1 MIAAINRVEVAGT
14 NWTVILAH
22 DGIISFLKLVTSD
35 ACNIID
41 EVNLKMKISLNAD
54 SLEVNKNLILV
65 KFNNGLFKLYQV
77 DEHEIKSRDGDVV
90 SSVKMSHRKTWNLT
104 EQIKTEFGDEY
115 ICQMGNISRMNY
127 KNREFFCTIV
137 DIYNDATDGGDFL
150 LQAIVYFP
158 IDSDKVI
165 FYETKKHEKDAK
177 PGSPLIMGNLVS
189 GAADDDRF
197 SCITEKSHLSVSL
210 YTDEASS
217 GPALSSFLGRGPN
230 GTIKLVNK
238 DEKCT
243 KSDELSSII
252 GISRLDVLKDGNE
265 EVVICNANGLTHIV
279 STKINQDIIRYHHK
293 KGIRYFTSGV
303 FGDKPCFVYL
313 TCWNHLQVFR
323 SVQLPWLSS
332 KGILE
337 RVERNL
343 IVAAYFNQEQC
354 HTNEQKRELMKKL
367 LYS

>member
-127 KNREFFCTIV
+127 KNRGRTLPIFNKTCLNYTFQSFFVQLSTFTMTPRTAEISFFKQLCTFQSIR
-137 DIYNDATDGGDFL
+137 IKS
-150 LQAIVYFP
+150 YFT
-158 IDSDKVI
+158 KQKN
-165 FYETKKHEKDAK
+165 TKK
-177 PGSPLIMGNLVS
+177 MQ
-189 GAADDDRF
+189 
-197 SCITEKSHLSVSL
+197 
-210 YTDEASS
+210 
-217 GPALSSFLGRGPN
+217 
-230 GTIKLVNK
+230 
-238 DEKCT
+238 
-243 KSDELSSII
+243 
-252 GISRLDVLKDGNE
+252 
-265 EVVICNANGLTHIV
+265 
-279 STKINQDIIRYHHK
+279 NQA
-293 KGIRYFTSGV
+293 
-303 FGDKPCFVYL
+303 P
-313 TCWNHLQVFR
+313 
-323 SVQLPWLSS
+323 P
-332 KGILE
+332 
-337 RVERNL
+337 
-343 IVAAYFNQEQC
+343 
-354 HTNEQKRELMKKL
+354 
-367 LYS
+367 